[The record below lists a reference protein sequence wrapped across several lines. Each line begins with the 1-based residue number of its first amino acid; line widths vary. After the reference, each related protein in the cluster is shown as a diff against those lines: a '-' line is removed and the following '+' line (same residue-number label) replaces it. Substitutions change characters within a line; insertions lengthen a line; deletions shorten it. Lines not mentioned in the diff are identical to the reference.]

1 MNDQQ
6 LLRYNRQILLP
17 QFGYEGQQK
26 LLQAH
31 VAIMGLGGLGSP
43 AAMYLA
49 AAGVGQLTLV
59 DFDVVDTS
67 NLQRQI
73 LHREENVGQL
83 KTESAKQNLLQI
95 NPEVKLHTFNH
106 KLDDAEL
113 NQLAAHVDVILD
125 GTDNFASRFAINRAC
140 VARRT
145 PLISGAAIRF
155 DGQIGVFDLRKDDS
169 PCYRCLYDENGN
181 NDETCSM
188 NGVIAPLVG
197 VIGSLQALETIKL
210 IASIGD
216 TLHSKLLVFDA
227 LHQEWRSMKLRR
239 DPQCPVC
246 NTHK

>member
-26 LLQAH
+26 LLQSH

-43 AAMYLA
+43 AAMYLT
-49 AAGVGQLTLV
+49 AAGVGELTLV
-59 DFDVVDTS
+59 DFDVVETT

-73 LHREENVGQL
+73 LHREENVGQA
-83 KTESAKQNLLQI
+83 KTESARKNLLQL
-95 NPEVKLHTFNH
+95 NPDIKLNLINH
-106 KLDDAEL
+106 KLDETEL
-113 NQLAAHVDVILD
+113 HQLAARADVILD

-140 VARRT
+140 VAHGT

-155 DGQIGVFDLRKDDS
+155 DGQIGVFDLRKNDS
-169 PCYRCLYDENGN
+169 PCYRCLYDEQGN

-197 VIGSLQALETIKL
+197 VIGSLQALEAIKL
-210 IASIGD
+210 IAGIGE
-216 TLHSKLLVFDA
+216 TLHGKLLVFDA

-246 NTHK
+246 NARK